1 MHYTLAAKHKTWCCS
16 RVHPVHIIASIFTNL
31 LFWSNKSTPCV
42 YIADGPFLFSI
53 TAQFPVSAANRV
65 HCTGFFARV
74 KKKNNEWMN
83 EMNCG
88 SITLEEMW
96 NGVRRKKNGCLRRK
110 LRRRTAFSA
119 DRRPLSAACL
129 FLRWKPA
136 IECTGSF
143 KGVTRRGSYS
153 TLSEILPAVCRGS
166 VHTLRTMRLPCRNK
180 SWVQCGIKGKG

>member
-1 MHYTLAAKHKTWCCS
+1 M
-16 RVHPVHIIASIFTNL
+16 
-31 LFWSNKSTPCV
+31 LFSSTPCTYNCQYFYESV
-42 YIADGPFLFSI
+42 ILKQQIDPLCI
-53 TAQFPVSAANRV
+53 
-65 HCTGFFARV
+65 HCRRALSVFDHRAISSFCCRSHALYEILRE
-74 KKKNNEWMN
+74 KKNNEWMN